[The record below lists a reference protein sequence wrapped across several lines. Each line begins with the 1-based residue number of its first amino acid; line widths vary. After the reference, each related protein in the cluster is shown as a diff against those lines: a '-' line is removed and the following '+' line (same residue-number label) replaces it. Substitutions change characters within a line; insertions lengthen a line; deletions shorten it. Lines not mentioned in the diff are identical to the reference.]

1 MLAMQYSFTL
11 PTDYDMDIIRERVA
25 TRGAVFDTLPHLGFK
40 AFLISEKGKYGSREN
55 SYEPFYVWQEH
66 QGMHDFFCGE
76 KFQGL
81 VQSFGWPAVRTW
93 SVLDA
98 AIGKREVQSAW
109 AARGLVRIE
118 PYTDLQ
124 ELRIREFALQQET
137 IQAPHVHSRV
147 VAFDPYTWMLVRFTL
162 QEKLDDSVLQSRGT
176 QCYEVLHLSA
186 PMLTRDVH

>member
-11 PTDYDMDIIRERVA
+11 PADYDMDIIRERVA
-25 TRGAVFDTLPHLGFK
+25 TRGAVFDTLPYLGFK
-40 AFLISEKGKYGSREN
+40 AS
-55 SYEPFYVWQEH
+55 PFYVWQEH

-76 KFQGL
+76 KFQSL

-98 AIGKREVQSAW
+98 AVGKREVQPAW
-109 AARGLVRIE
+109 ATRELVRIE